1 MIDRTGPDRQRPQ
14 RGAEGFT
21 LIEIMIA
28 LAIIGMT
35 VTVILNAVN
44 YHTKVLYEN
53 TLATQMYQLAKE
65 KMTLLEKEPVNSK
78 GSFESAV
85 GITFENT
92 ASAMEETDIVE
103 LTTVVK
109 GYGKEVVLK
118 RLIIQ

>member
-1 MIDRTGPDRQRPQ
+1 MIKRTGPDRQRPE
-14 RGAEGFT
+14 RGTYGFT

-28 LAIIGMT
+28 LAIIGIT

-53 TLATQMYQLAKE
+53 ILTTQMYQLAKE
-65 KMTLLEKEPVNSK
+65 KMTFLEKEPVNSK
-78 GSFESAV
+78 GGFESAA

-92 ASAMEETDIVE
+92 ASRMEETDIVE
-103 LTTVVK
+103 LKTVVK
-109 GYGKEVVLK
+109 GHGKEVVLK